1 MEQRPPDRGT
11 RSDSLRRRCRRPALQ
26 WSHVLT
32 NVETKEESK
41 RRYSQHE
48 ASMEPRPHERGNP
61 KWPSPACWSS
71 GGLQWSHVLTN
82 VETDGFAGVAVEEEE
97 ASMEPRPHER
107 GNAGDVVA
115 QLNALLGF
123 NGATSSRTWKRR
135 DERHSPCR
143 VFASME
149 PRPHERGNLRVNLD

>member
-1 MEQRPPDRGT
+1 
-11 RSDSLRRRCRRPALQ
+11 
-26 WSHVLT
+26 
-32 NVETKEESK
+32 
-41 RRYSQHE
+41 
-48 ASMEPRPHERGNP
+48 MEPRPHERGNERRKQAQIQP
-61 KWPSPACWSS
+61 TRGFNGATSS
-71 GGLQWSHVLTN
+71 RTWKPEVA
-82 VETDGFAGVAVEEEE
+82 FASLLVVRP